1 MKRITEYTTARGSTI
16 KDLDA
21 RVAEFIQRGLQPFGS
36 PYTME
41 GDEPLACQA
50 MVRYEPE
57 AEAVIR

>member
-1 MKRITEYTTARGSTI
+1 MKRITEYVTARGATI

-21 RVAEFIQRGLQPFGS
+21 RVNEFIQKGLQPFGS

-50 MVRYEPE
+50 MVRYESE
-57 AEAVIR
+57 AAS

>member
-21 RVAEFIQRGLQPFGS
+21 RVNEFIQRGLQPFGN
-36 PYTME
+36 PYTTE

-50 MVRYEPE
+50 MVRFEPE
-57 AEAVIR
+57 SDS